1 MAEMATTSDQPQPPS
16 EPTPSRGRPLSGVRV
31 IDLSR
36 VLSGPHCTRMLADL
50 GAEVIKVEP
59 PEGDLTRFATPR
71 RNGIA
76 SYFAQQNTGKSNL
89 SIDLSTPA
97 GAQILRGLAATAD
110 VLVENYRPGVM
121 DKLGLGAEALRSA
134 NPRLVY
140 ASLSGYG
147 QTGPW
152 VHRRAYAPVVEAE
165 SGIIASQGNARGGQ
179 LAKDPHS
186 HADVY
191 TGMELATAILAA
203 LYQRE
208 QTGVGQSLDVSM
220 AETMMYVNEHMHDTL
235 WEGEDNPQWIRS
247 FRPGDYLVVR
257 IASGE
262 QYIVSGHP
270 AERGTFE
277 LFAAAM
283 GRPDLVDD
291 ERFGDVGSRVANY
304 GELCDVFQE
313 FAATVPD
320 PETFERIF
328 AEHRLA
334 TGRVRQPGE
343 LADTEW
349 AKERGAIV
357 EVDDRS
363 GGTIRLPNV
372 PWRFSDGPD
381 VAVSGVPKFRGED
394 NRAILADLLG
404 YDDAQ
409 LDALEAD
416 GVLSSRVPK

>member
-1 MAEMATTSDQPQPPS
+1 M
-16 EPTPSRGRPLSGVRV
+16 V
-31 IDLSR
+31 DLSR

-50 GAEVIKVEP
+50 GAEVLKVEP
-59 PEGDLTRFATPR
+59 PSGDLTRFATPR

-89 SIDLSTPA
+89 SIDLSVPA
-97 GAQILRGLAATAD
+97 GVEVLRELVATAD

-121 DKLGLGAEALRSA
+121 HKLGLGADVLCGD

-165 SGIIASQGNARGGQ
+165 SGIIASQGSARGGR

-191 TGMELATAILAA
+191 TGMELAAAILAA
-203 LYQRE
+203 LFQRE
-208 QTGVGQSLDVSM
+208 HTGAGQRVEVSM
-220 AETMMYVNEHMHDTL
+220 AETMMYVNEHLHDAL
-235 WEGEDNPQWIRS
+235 WDGEDDPNWIRS
-247 FRPGDYLVVR
+247 FRPGDYLVVT

-262 QYIVSGHP
+262 DYIVSGHP

-277 LFAAAM
+277 LFVAAM
-283 GRPDLVDD
+283 DRPELLVD
-291 ERFGDVGSRVANY
+291 ERFVDVATRVAHY
-304 GELCDVFQE
+304 DDLCAIFAE
-313 FAATVPD
+313 FAATVAD
-320 PETFERIF
+320 ADTFEQLF
-328 AEHRLA
+328 ARHKLA
-334 TGRVRQPGE
+334 TGRVRRPGE

-349 AKERGAIV
+349 AVERGATV

-372 PWRFSDGPD
+372 PWRFSGAPD
-381 VAVSGVPKFRGED
+381 VRVSGVPKYRGED
-394 NRAILADLLG
+394 NRNVLADLLG
-404 YDDAQ
+404 YDDER
-409 LDALEAD
+409 LDGLEAD
-416 GVLSSRVPK
+416 GVLSSRIPT

>member
-1 MAEMATTSDQPQPPS
+1 MTATSDLPNEPS
-16 EPTPSRGRPLSGVRV
+16 PSAGRPLSGVRV

-59 PEGDLTRFATPR
+59 PAGDLTRFATPR

-76 SYFAQQNTGKSNL
+76 SYFAQQNTGKSNM
-89 SIDLSTPA
+89 SIDLGTPA
-97 GAQILRGLAATAD
+97 GAQILRDLTATAD

-121 DKLGLGAEALRSA
+121 AKLGLGADELRA
-134 NPRLVY
+134 GNPRLVY

-235 WEGEDNPQWIRS
+235 WEGEDDPQWIWS
-247 FRPGDYLVVR
+247 FRPGDYLVVQ

-262 QYIVSGHP
+262 QYIVAGHP

-277 LFAAAM
+277 LFVAAM
-283 GRPDLVDD
+283 GQPELLAD
-291 ERFGDVGSRVANY
+291 ERFGDVETRVANY
-304 GELCDVFQE
+304 GELCNIFQE

-320 PETFERIF
+320 PDTFERTF
-328 AEHRLA
+328 AKNGLA

-349 AKERGAIV
+349 AEERGATV

-394 NRAILADLLG
+394 NRTILADLLG
-404 YDDAQ
+404 YDEER

>member
-1 MAEMATTSDQPQPPS
+1 MTATSDLPNEPS
-16 EPTPSRGRPLSGVRV
+16 PSAGRPLSGVRV

-59 PEGDLTRFATPR
+59 PAGDLTRFATPR

-76 SYFAQQNTGKSNL
+76 SYFAQQNTGKSNM
-89 SIDLSTPA
+89 SIDLGTPA
-97 GAQILRGLAATAD
+97 GAQILRDLTATAD

-121 DKLGLGAEALRSA
+121 AKLGLGADELRA
-134 NPRLVY
+134 GNPRLVY

-147 QTGPW
+147 QNGPW

-235 WEGEDNPQWIRS
+235 WEGEDDPQWIRS
-247 FRPGDYLVVR
+247 FRPGDYLVVQ

-262 QYIVSGHP
+262 QYIVAGHP

-277 LFAAAM
+277 LFVAAM
-283 GRPDLVDD
+283 GQPELLAD
-291 ERFGDVGSRVANY
+291 ERFGDVETRVANY
-304 GELCDVFQE
+304 GELCNIFQE

-320 PETFERIF
+320 PDTFERTF
-328 AEHRLA
+328 AKNGLA

-349 AKERGAIV
+349 AEERGATV

-394 NRAILADLLG
+394 NRTILADLLG
-404 YDDAQ
+404 YDEER